1 MKPFVASS
9 SSRLSCDIGSSNGSN
24 NVEPSE
30 TGSRS
35 NDSSDSAGDMHAEH
49 AFDGSYGSYV
59 PTWSENQSGA
69 IRRFLRADLERRT
82 RERSKFLS

>member
-35 NDSSDSAGDMHAEH
+35 NDSSDSAGDALCTLIRQNPSEFAATRGGGIRLAMGRTQAMLL
-49 AFDGSYGSYV
+49 
-59 PTWSENQSGA
+59 TWAQLVQDIGYH
-69 IRRFLRADLERRT
+69 
-82 RERSKFLS
+82 